1 MNIGSKFDIDN
12 PYYDVILW
20 HSFLLSGLVAY
31 PKHLTQNKGFF
42 FKLITC
48 NQRCNAYTVSL
59 EMVERLDVKGPICR
73 ISEFQ
78 AKIQADSMFL
88 EKKSIWLWVL
98 PLWMDNLFSTFNVGI
113 FHSEKN
119 MYHRMPA
126 CLNLMFLFNNLFT

>member
-31 PKHLTQNKGFF
+31 PKHLTQNKVFF

-48 NQRCNAYTVSL
+48 NKRCNAYTVSL

-88 EKKSIWLWVL
+88 EKSQSDCEFYPYELI
-98 PLWMDNLFSTFNVGI
+98 I
-113 FHSEKN
+113 
-119 MYHRMPA
+119 
-126 CLNLMFLFNNLFT
+126 CLAHLMLVFFIVRKICFTGCLHV